1 MPDQNLEF
9 IGSMFCEQYVCEA
22 GFYLESP
29 YSGEARPATA
39 TGLRH
44 LIVRYGEGYTGPSDL
59 PLTEGGRREFAIGV
73 PDDWTREQL
82 LEFLMQS
89 PHEGSFPK
97 WEAPTRG
104 LGLNK
109 LK

>member
-44 LIVRYGEGYTGPSDL
+44 LIVRYGEGYTGRMPSPGAFL
-59 PLTEGGRREFAIGV
+59 CLRFRMRTSIRRSSRV
-73 PDDWTREQL
+73 DSRE
-82 LEFLMQS
+82 S
-89 PHEGSFPK
+89 
-97 WEAPTRG
+97 
-104 LGLNK
+104 
-109 LK
+109 